1 MSESRF
7 SIDISFLCLF
17 IRSIR
22 DQIVKKSQDEILK
35 ETESQ
40 MMLADEINSVFQ
52 LIKTRNFRECEIDPN
67 YLIFSY
73 NADDEMIDL

>member
-7 SIDISFLCLF
+7 SIDISFLCLL

-22 DQIVKKSQDEILK
+22 DSVDKRSEAEVEK
-35 ETESQ
+35 ETEQ
-40 MMLADEINSVFQ
+40 QILMADEINSVFQ

-67 YLIFSY
+67 YLIFSF
-73 NADDEMIDL
+73 NQDDDMIDL